1 MFNPFKRFPVD
12 PSSNRFYKGFRRLS
26 DKGVFKIYSQKTGDP
41 DVPGISGF
49 DSVVRLNTTYLELV
63 DRSYNWRGTWT
74 LAGVIFF
81 CLSFSL
87 FCYSIIGVVLGWGG
101 RSFGIWFGTVL
112 IWAITLPVSL
122 LTYRLMTSEVF
133 FSTYYP
139 IRFNRKNG
147 MVYVYQ
153 SGGKILSLPWQD
165 LRFVL
170 RSTKGRLAKEWTI
183 VGCLTGEDGDTVT
196 ECIPLP
202 INLESDPDVLTM
214 YWEFIRCYMEEGDE
228 YLPDLADSIAWCPP
242 VEKQKEGWL
251 FGLLYLS
258 KQWFG
263 RLGLLVNALQLPF
276 FFVISFTRWLVM
288 LTCKIPEWPA
298 EVAAACQPDE
308 NDPVNKGAEHNPPQV
323 WRPMLGLQGKERYA
337 RTFAKERGAMD
348 RVVARLKAK
357 YGGQDHVD

>member
-12 PSSNRFYKGFRRLS
+12 PSSKRFYKGFLRLS
-26 DKGVFKIYSQKTGDP
+26 DKSVFKIYSQEKGDP

-49 DSVVRLNTTYLELV
+49 DSVVRLNSTYLELV

-81 CLSFSL
+81 SLFFGL
-87 FCYSIIGVVLGWGG
+87 FCYSIIGLVLGWGG
-101 RSFGIWFGTVL
+101 RSFGVWFAVILTWV
-112 IWAITLPVSL
+112 ITLPISL
-122 LTYRLMTSEVF
+122 LTYRMMTSEVF

-153 SGGKILSLPWQD
+153 SGGTVLSVPWQE
-165 LRFVL
+165 LSFVL
-170 RSTKGRLAKEWTI
+170 TSAKMRFSTQWTI
-183 VGCLTGEDGDTVT
+183 VGCTTEEDGDTVAKA
-196 ECIPLP
+196 IPLP

-276 FFVISFTRWLVM
+276 FFVISFPRWLVM

-298 EVAAACQPDE
+298 EIAAACQPDE

-357 YGGQDHVD
+357 YGGQNHAD

>member
-1 MFNPFKRFPVD
+1 M
-12 PSSNRFYKGFRRLS
+12 
-26 DKGVFKIYSQKTGDP
+26 
-41 DVPGISGF
+41 
-49 DSVVRLNTTYLELV
+49 
-63 DRSYNWRGTWT
+63 
-74 LAGVIFF
+74 
-81 CLSFSL
+81 
-87 FCYSIIGVVLGWGG
+87 
-101 RSFGIWFGTVL
+101 
-112 IWAITLPVSL
+112 VS
-122 LTYRLMTSEVF
+122 EIF

-139 IRFNRKNG
+139 IRFNRKNR

-153 SGGKILSLPWQD
+153 SGGTVLSVPWD
-165 LRFVL
+165 ELKFVL
-170 RSTKGRLAKEWTI
+170 HPTKGRLSTQWTI
-183 VGCLTGEDGDTVT
+183 VGCLTGDDGDTVT

-251 FGLLYLS
+251 FGLFYLS

-263 RLGLLVNALQLPF
+263 RLGLLVNALQLPV
-276 FFVISFTRWLVM
+276 FFVISFPRWLVM

-298 EVAAACQPDE
+298 EVVAACQPAE

-357 YGGQDHVD
+357 YDGQNHAD

>member
-1 MFNPFKRFPVD
+1 MFNPFKRFPAD
-12 PSSNRFYKGFRRLS
+12 PSKQFDKMFLRLS
-26 DKGVFKIYSQKTGDP
+26 DKGVSRVYSQKTGDP
-41 DVPGISGF
+41 DVKGIYGF
-49 DSVVRLNTTYLELV
+49 DSVVRLNSTYLELV
-63 DRSYNWRGTWT
+63 DRNYRWRGGWT
-74 LAGVIFF
+74 FAGAFFF
-81 CLSFSL
+81 CLFLGL
-87 FCYSIIGVVLGWGG
+87 FFQPLITLLQTGFHSI
-101 RSFGIWFGTVL
+101 GIWIV
-112 IWAITLPVSL
+112 AIILWIVML
-122 LTYRLMTSEVF
+122 LLSWGASRIMVSEVF

-153 SGGKILSLPWQD
+153 SGGDVLSIPWQD
-165 LRFVL
+165 FRFVL
-170 RSTKGRLAKEWTI
+170 TNGKNFTITEWAI
-183 VGCLTGEDGDTVT
+183 IGCVMGDDGDTIT
-196 ECIPLP
+196 RTFPLP
-202 INLESDPDVLTM
+202 INLAWDPEDLTM

-276 FFVISFTRWLVM
+276 FFVISFPRWLVM

-323 WRPMLGLQGKERYA
+323 WRPMLGLQGKERYTH
-337 RTFAKERGAMD
+337 TFAKERGAMD